1 VAEAQRDDG
10 PTESP
15 GAPAEVSPEVA
26 ALRETVAAL
35 TLDNM
40 ALRAKL
46 VERDTPPPLFLP
58 LKMAAGNAEVPY
70 KRALGWH
77 RKGLIESRKDVGRI
91 VATVISIIERR
102 MLIDGK

>member
-10 PTESP
+10 PTERP
-15 GAPAEVSPEVA
+15 EVSPEVA

-35 TLDNM
+35 TLDNVK
-40 ALRAKL
+40 LRARL
-46 VERDTPPPLFLP
+46 AERDAPPPIFLP
-58 LKMAAGNAEVPY
+58 LKRAAGSADVPY

-91 VATVISIIERR
+91 VATVSSIIERR
-102 MLIDGK
+102 ILIDGK